1 MTPTVNKQR
10 PSSTHGKLY
19 GLTSPRVARTAC
31 PFCLESLPELSDYLN
46 SKSAH
51 QSFCD
56 YSIYNC
62 VSIRR
67 SRGSVSSRYGHIRA
81 QRSFDTDNVC
91 FRSAILVSEQLALW
105 RALMVGR
112 AVSPRCW
119 ICWRLTVDLVHTKG
133 NPFSPRGRAAGI
145 CTPLRPNPRNN
156 LKTDATGELLLLGS
170 HERTSALDTGAVERK
185 HVPIGLL
192 TCAGKKKILR
202 NNFCKQ
208 RMSLFFFP

>member
-1 MTPTVNKQR
+1 M
-10 PSSTHGKLY
+10 HGKLY
-19 GLTSPRVARTAC
+19 GLTFPRVARTAC
-31 PFCLESLPELSDYLN
+31 PFCLESLLELSDYLN

-105 RALMVGR
+105 RALTVGR
-112 AVSPRCW
+112 AVSLRCW
-119 ICWRLTVDLVHTKG
+119 IRWRLTVDLVHTKG

-156 LKTDATGELLLLGS
+156 LKTDATGELLPFGS
-170 HERTSALDTGAVERK
+170 HERTSALNTGAVERSQTRTSVCL
-185 HVPIGLL
+185 HVQEKNI
-192 TCAGKKKILR
+192 KKYCETTSASKE
-202 NNFCKQ
+202 C
-208 RMSLFFFP
+208 LFFFLDRPR